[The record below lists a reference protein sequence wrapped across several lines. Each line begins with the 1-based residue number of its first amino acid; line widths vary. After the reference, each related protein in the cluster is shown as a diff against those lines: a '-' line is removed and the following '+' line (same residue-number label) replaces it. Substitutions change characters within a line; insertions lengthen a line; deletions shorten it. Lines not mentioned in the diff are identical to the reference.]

1 VGERDIGGV
10 GMNDSIKLYPSN
22 WLYNASVIGFL
33 KVVDSNDKN
42 MIENWLND
50 DGTVT
55 IERNIFDLTKE
66 IEIPKCLKKLIDYS
80 ADDRDIDDW
89 LNKVDNEEKTNKE
102 KYKEIYGKLGDF
114 GYKFIRVGNKLFS
127 SKTPYQNL
135 VQLSEWRSF
144 NESGFISFIKNFLKY
159 GEKPSNLICSIC
171 ATRTAKIPRD
181 NIKLEKR
188 LLNFQEPHIRILA
201 PSIGEFPNAFWN
213 LKTSLLICPLCAYL
227 IIHHHIPFESA
238 KTQSGQIFINAPS
251 FKVMWYLNKFAEQ
264 MLSKNK
270 SYQIREILGMSFIE
284 FAQRVAVT
292 LGTWS
297 MMNIEMV
304 IKKYNPEK
312 KKEEIEYYSLPIEI
326 TRVLLQR
333 DIASL
338 ITATKEPVVLETI
351 LNGDFS
357 HLLTL
362 SHKIMRYSFTKSEDK
377 NLSQLR
383 NKDDISLRKLLEI
396 LPILYTK
403 INSTINSEVIL

>member
-1 VGERDIGGV
+1 
-10 GMNDSIKLYPSN
+10 MNEHIKLYPSN

-33 KVVDSNDKN
+33 KVVDSNDNN

-55 IERNIFDLTKE
+55 IERNIFDLIKIKE
-66 IEIPKCLKKLIDYS
+66 IKIPKCLKKLIDYS
-80 ADDRDIDDW
+80 ANDRDIDDW
-89 LNKVDNEEKTNKE
+89 LNKVDKNGKTNKE
-102 KYKEIYGKLGDF
+102 KYKEFYDKMGYF
-114 GYKFIRVGNKLFS
+114 GYKFIRIGNKLFAS
-127 SKTPYQNL
+127 NTPYQNL
-135 VQLSEWRSF
+135 VQLSEWQSF
-144 NESGFISFIKNFLKY
+144 NESGFISFLKNFLEY
-159 GEKPSNLICSIC
+159 GEKPGNLTCSIC
-171 ATRTAKIPRD
+171 TTKTAKIPRD
-181 NIKLEKR
+181 NIKLENR
-188 LLNFQEPHIRILA
+188 LLNFQEPHMRILA

-270 SYQIREILGMSFIE
+270 SYQIREILGISFIE
-284 FAQRVAVT
+284 LAQKVAVT

-297 MMNIEMV
+297 MMNIEMI
-304 IKKYNPEK
+304 IKKYNPK

-326 TRVLLQR
+326 TQVLLQKE
-333 DIASL
+333 IASL
-338 ITATKEPVVLETI
+338 ISATKEPVVLETI

-357 HLLTL
+357 KLLIL
-362 SHKIMRYSFTKSEDK
+362 SHKIIRYSFTKSEDK
-377 NLSQLR
+377 SLSQLR
-383 NKDDISLRKLLEI
+383 NKDNISLRKLSEI
-396 LPILYTK
+396 LPELYTK